1 MEGKRPLDSKTP
13 VTLEGQV
20 ERITFQNQENH
31 FTIAKMKI
39 KGRRDSVSIIG
50 HLFSITPGEMLRVI
64 GYYEQHPKYG
74 LQVRVESYESMI
86 PATVVGIEKYLG
98 SGLVKGIG
106 PEMAKRIVK
115 KFGLTTLE
123 VIEKDIGRLAGVEG
137 IGPKRIDQIKA
148 AWKDQK
154 EIRRIMI
161 FLQGHGVSTG
171 LAHKIFRTYGQQS
184 VVRLQ
189 ENPYTLATDIYGVG
203 FLTADH
209 IAGKMGIQK
218 EAPIRIRAALTYL
231 LRQKSEEGQAC
242 FPREG
247 LIEAATQQ
255 LELPPGPVAE
265 ALEELL
271 RTRQLISQLTP
282 EGGSLIFLPYLEASE
297 EGIARQMEIL
307 LREKPLRDSRSHEI
321 LNQVEQFLGLH
332 LSIQQKKAVETA
344 LTQKMLIITGGPGT
358 GKTTIVRSIL
368 EIFKRLG
375 QRCLLMAPTG
385 RAAKRLSEVTHYPA
399 ATIHRALGYNP
410 KMGGFQKNED
420 HPLAADILVIDEASM
435 VDTVLMFYLLKAVPK
450 SAVVILVGDV
460 FQLPSVGPGNVLDD
474 FIQSQRIPVIQLN
487 QIFRQGEGSL
497 IVVNAHRIHEGEM
510 PILYP
515 EGETKNQ
522 DFHFF
527 SQEEPEKAA
536 QWILNL
542 IRDRL
547 PRRYGLDPIQ
557 DIQVVTPMYKG
568 VVGAEN
574 LNAFLQHHLNPNT
587 RSVQRGPRIYKVG
600 DKVMQIRNNYDKEVF
615 NGDIGRLAKIDPEN
629 QEVLVNFDGR
639 FVTYDFSELEELV
652 LAYAISVHKSQGNEY
667 PALIMPV
674 MIQHYI
680 LLQRNLIY
688 TALTRAKRVAVLIG
702 TKKALAIGIKNNK
715 PQLRYSF
722 LKERLKQRLP
732 AL

>member
-1 MEGKRPLDSKTP
+1 VDSKIP

-39 KGRRDSVSIIG
+39 KGRRDAVSIIG
-50 HLFSITPGEMLRVI
+50 HLFSITPGEMLRVN
-64 GYYEQHPKYG
+64 GFFEQHPKYG

-98 SGLVKGIG
+98 SGLVKGVG

-115 KFGLTTLE
+115 KFALDTLE
-123 VIEKDIGRLAGVEG
+123 VIEKDIGKLSEVEG

-161 FLQGHGVSTG
+161 FLQGQGVSTG

-184 VVRLQ
+184 VTRLQ
-189 ENPYTLATDIYGVG
+189 ENPYTLATDIHGVG

-209 IAGKMGIQK
+209 IAGEMGIQK

-247 LIEAATQQ
+247 LIEAAARQ
-255 LELPPGPVAE
+255 LNLTAGPVTE

-271 RTRQLISQLTP
+271 RARQLISRETP
-282 EGGSLIFLPYLEASE
+282 EGQVLIFLPYLETSE
-297 EGIARQMEIL
+297 EGIALQMEGL
-307 LREKPLRDSRSHEI
+307 LREKPIRDGRSYEV
-321 LNQVEQFLGLH
+321 LNQVEQFLGIH
-332 LSIQQKKAVETA
+332 LSIQQKQAVEMA

-375 QRCLLMAPTG
+375 HRCLLTAPTG

-420 HPLAADILVIDEASM
+420 HPLAADILVVDEASM

-450 SAVVILVGDV
+450 VAVVIMVGDV

-474 FIQSQRIPVIQLN
+474 LIQSRRIPVIQLN

-515 EGETKNQ
+515 EGDQKNR

-536 QWILNL
+536 HWILNL

-568 VVGAEN
+568 VIGAEN
-574 LNAFLQHHLNPNT
+574 LNTFLQHHLNQNP
-587 RSVQRGPRIYKVG
+587 RFIQRGTRIYKVG
-600 DKVMQIRNNYDKEVF
+600 DKVMQIRNHYDKEVF
-615 NGDIGRLAKIDPEN
+615 NGDIGRVAKIDLEN

>member
-1 MEGKRPLDSKTP
+1 LNIKTP
-13 VTLEGQV
+13 VTLEGHV

-31 FTIAKMKI
+31 FTIAKMKL
-39 KGRRDSVSIIG
+39 KGRRDAVSIIG
-50 HLFSITPGEMLRVI
+50 HLFSITPGELLRVN

-86 PATVVGIEKYLG
+86 PATVLGIEKYLG

-115 KFGLTTLE
+115 KFGLNTLE
-123 VIEKDIGRLAGVEG
+123 IIEKDIRKLAEVEG

-154 EIRRIMI
+154 EVRRIMI

-184 VVRLQ
+184 VTRLQ
-189 ENPYTLATDIYGVG
+189 ENPFALATDIFGVG
-203 FLTADH
+203 FLTADQ

-218 EAPIRIRAALTYL
+218 EAPIRIQAALTYL
-231 LRQKSEEGQAC
+231 LKQKSEEGQVC

-247 LIEAATQQ
+247 LIQAAAQQ
-255 LELPPGPVAE
+255 LELSTALVQE
-265 ALEELL
+265 ALEALI
-271 RTRQLISQLTP
+271 RTRQLLTQETP
-282 EGGSLIFLPYLEASE
+282 EGEVLIFLPYLEVSE
-297 EGIARQMEIL
+297 EGIARRMEIL
-307 LREKPLRDSRSHEI
+307 LGEKPFHDARSHTI
-321 LNQVEQFLGLH
+321 LNQVENFLGLH
-332 LSIQQKKAVETA
+332 LSTQQKRAVEMA
-344 LTQKMLIITGGPGT
+344 LLQKMLIITGGPGT

-368 EIFKRLG
+368 EVFKRLG
-375 QRCLLMAPTG
+375 QRCILMAPTG

-399 ATIHRALGYNP
+399 ATIHRGLGYNP
-410 KMGGFQKNED
+410 KMGGFQRNED
-420 HPLAADILVIDEASM
+420 HLLPADLLVIDEASM
-435 VDTVLMFYLLKAVPK
+435 VDTVLMFHLLKAVPK
-450 SAVVILVGDV
+450 EATVIMVGDV

-474 FIQSQRIPVIQLN
+474 LIQSKRIPVIQLN

-497 IVVNAHRIHEGEM
+497 IIVNAHRIHEGEM
-510 PILYP
+510 PIFHP
-515 EGETKNQ
+515 DGENKNM

-527 SQEEPEKAA
+527 SQEDPEKAA
-536 QWILNL
+536 HWILNL
-542 IRDRL
+542 IRDKL
-547 PRRYGLDPIQ
+547 PSRYGLDPIQ
-557 DIQVVTPMYKG
+557 DIQVLTPMYKG

-574 LNAFLQHHLNPNT
+574 LNIFLQHHLNPNPK
-587 RSVQRGPRIYKVG
+587 SIQRGTRLYKVG
-600 DKVMQIRNNYDKEVF
+600 DKVMQIRNNYEKEVF
-615 NGDIGRLAKIDPEN
+615 NGDIGRVAKLDLEN

-639 FVTYDFSELEELV
+639 FVAYDFSELEELV

-674 MIQHYI
+674 MIQHFI

-688 TALTRAKRVAVLIG
+688 TAVTRAKRVAVLIG

-715 PQLRYSF
+715 NQLRYSF
-722 LKERLKQRLP
+722 LKERLRRRLP
-732 AL
+732 VRPEGRL